1 MTFQAYTKRRT
12 PYVIATI
19 QAAAE
24 FGNPII
30 SIAMIVTEHY
40 IRKKKELFKTD

>member
-12 PYVIATI
+12 YVIATI